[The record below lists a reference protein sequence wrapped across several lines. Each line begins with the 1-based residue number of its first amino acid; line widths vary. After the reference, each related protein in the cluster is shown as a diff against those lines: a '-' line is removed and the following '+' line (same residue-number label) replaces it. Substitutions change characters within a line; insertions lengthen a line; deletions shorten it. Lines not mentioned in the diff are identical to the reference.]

1 MVGRN
6 MARLI
11 DIVLSIHT
19 GIAGAVSRADFP
31 RLLLTP
37 GTLAFLQSAR

>member
-1 MVGRN
+1 MVGLD

-11 DIVLSIHT
+11 DIFAFMHT
-19 GIAGAVSRADFP
+19 GNACGATRARVS

-37 GTLAFLQSAR
+37 GTLAFLSSAR